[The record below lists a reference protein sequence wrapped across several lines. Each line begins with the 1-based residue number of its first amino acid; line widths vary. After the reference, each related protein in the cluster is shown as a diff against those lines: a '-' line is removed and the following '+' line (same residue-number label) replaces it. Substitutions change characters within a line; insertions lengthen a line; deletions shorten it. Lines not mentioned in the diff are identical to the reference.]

1 MNRYQW
7 LMWSFRLFFSGEVIA
22 EVKRL
27 VSRLENTD
35 SLTSGAAKRDFVEE
49 SVLPMVKNV
58 GVFLLR
64 ALIEAVLAE
73 VKNERS

>member
-1 MNRYQW
+1 
-7 LMWSFRLFFSGEVIA
+7 MWAFRLFFSGEVIA

-35 SLTSGAAKRDFVEE
+35 SLTSGSAKRDFVEE

-73 VKNERS
+73 VKNGGR

>member
-7 LMWSFRLFFSGEVIA
+7 LMWAFRLFFSGEIIS
-22 EVKRL
+22 EVKKL
-27 VSRLENTD
+27 VEQINNSD
-35 SLTSGAAKRDFVEE
+35 VTSGEAKRDFVEQ

-64 ALIEAVLAE
+64 ALIEAVLE
-73 VKNERS
+73 DVKNAKK

>member
-7 LMWSFRLFFSGEVIA
+7 LMWAFRLFFSGEVIA
-22 EVKRL
+22 EVKKLATRL
-27 VSRLENTD
+27 DNSD
-35 SLTSGAAKRDFVEE
+35 SPSQGQSKRDFIEE

-64 ALIEAVLAE
+64 SLIEAIMEE
-73 VKNERS
+73 VRNGKK

>member
-7 LMWSFRLFFSGEVIA
+7 LMWAFRLFFSGEVIA
-22 EVKRL
+22 EVKKL
-27 VSRLENTD
+27 VVRLENSD
-35 SLTSGAAKRDFVEE
+35 SMTSGAAKRDFVEE

>member
-7 LMWSFRLFFSGEVIA
+7 LMWTFRLFFSGEVIA
-22 EVKRL
+22 EVKKL
-27 VSRLENTD
+27 VTRIENSD
-35 SLTSGAAKRDFVEE
+35 SMTSGAAKRDFVEE

>member
-7 LMWSFRLFFSGEVIA
+7 LMWAFRLFFSGEVIA

-27 VSRLENTD
+27 VSRIENTD

>member
-1 MNRYQW
+1 
-7 LMWSFRLFFSGEVIA
+7 MWAFRLFFSGEVIA

-35 SLTSGAAKRDFVEE
+35 SLTSGSAKRDFVEE
-49 SVLPMVKNV
+49 SVMPMVKNV

-73 VKNERS
+73 AKIERS

>member
-1 MNRYQW
+1 
-7 LMWSFRLFFSGEVIA
+7 MWAFRLFFSGEVIA
-22 EVKRL
+22 EVKKL
-27 VSRLENTD
+27 VSRLENSDTMA
-35 SLTSGAAKRDFVEE
+35 SGAAKRDFVEE

>member
-1 MNRYQW
+1 
-7 LMWSFRLFFSGEVIA
+7 MWAFRLFFSGEVIA

-35 SLTSGAAKRDFVEE
+35 SLTSGSAKRDFVEE
-49 SVLPMVKNV
+49 SVMPMVKNV

-73 VKNERS
+73 VKIERS

>member
-1 MNRYQW
+1 
-7 LMWSFRLFFSGEVIA
+7 MWAFRLFFSGEVIA

-35 SLTSGAAKRDFVEE
+35 SLTSGSAKRDFVEE
-49 SVLPMVKNV
+49 SVMPMVKNV

>member
-1 MNRYQW
+1 
-7 LMWSFRLFFSGEVIA
+7 MWAFRLFFSGEVIA
-22 EVKRL
+22 EVKKL
-27 VSRLENTD
+27 VARLENSD
-35 SLTSGAAKRDFVEE
+35 SVTSGAAKRDFVEE
-49 SVLPMVKNV
+49 SVLPMAKNV

>member
-7 LMWSFRLFFSGEVIA
+7 LMWAFRLFFSGEVIA

>member
-7 LMWSFRLFFSGEVIA
+7 LMWAFRLFFSSEVIA
-22 EVKRL
+22 EVKKL
-27 VSRLENTD
+27 VARLENSD
-35 SLTSGAAKRDFVEE
+35 SMTSGAAKRDFVEE

>member
-7 LMWSFRLFFSGEVIA
+7 LMWAFRLFFSGEVIA
-22 EVKRL
+22 EVKQL
-27 VSRLENTD
+27 VEQMNNSD
-35 SLTSGAAKRDFVEE
+35 VTSGEAKRDFVEE

>member
-7 LMWSFRLFFSGEVIA
+7 LMWAFRLFFSGEVIT
-22 EVKRL
+22 EVKQL
-27 VSRLENTD
+27 VEQMDNSD
-35 SLTSGAAKRDFVEE
+35 VTSGEAKRDFVEE
-49 SVLPMVKNV
+49 SVMPMVKNV

>member
-7 LMWSFRLFFSGEVIA
+7 LMWAFRLFFSSEVIA
-22 EVKRL
+22 EVKKL
-27 VSRLENTD
+27 VVRLENSD
-35 SLTSGAAKRDFVEE
+35 SLTGGSAKRDFVEE

>member
-7 LMWSFRLFFSGEVIA
+7 LMWAFRLFFSGEVIA
-22 EVKRL
+22 EVKKF
-27 VSRLENTD
+27 VVWLENSD
-35 SLTSGAAKRDFVEE
+35 LMTSGAAKRDFVEE

>member
-7 LMWSFRLFFSGEVIA
+7 LMWAFRLFFSGEVIA
-22 EVKRL
+22 EVKKL
-27 VSRLENTD
+27 VARLENSD
-35 SLTSGAAKRDFVEE
+35 SMMSGEAKRDFVEE
-49 SVLPMVKNV
+49 SVLPMAKNV

>member
-7 LMWSFRLFFSGEVIA
+7 LMWAFRLFFSGEVIT
-22 EVKRL
+22 EVKQL
-27 VSRLENTD
+27 VEQMNNSD
-35 SLTSGAAKRDFVEE
+35 VTSGEAKRDFVEE

>member
-1 MNRYQW
+1 
-7 LMWSFRLFFSGEVIA
+7 MWAFRLFFSGEVIA
-22 EVKRL
+22 EVKKL
-27 VSRLENTD
+27 VARLENSD
-35 SLTSGAAKRDFVEE
+35 SMTSGAAKRDFVEE

>member
-7 LMWSFRLFFSGEVIA
+7 LMWAFRLFFSGEVIA
-22 EVKRL
+22 EVKKL
-27 VSRLENTD
+27 VARLENSD
-35 SLTSGAAKRDFVEE
+35 SVTSGAAKRDFVEE
-49 SVLPMVKNV
+49 SVLPMAKNV